1 MWIVY
6 RPGHRCSFYKKF
18 KTSWSRHIGHVVCV
32 WWGTFPVPV
41 SPPSPIKFLYPY
53 KTAWLSVLVSSVQ
66 KPTVLC
72 VTVVSCCT
80 LGQTVHNTWLKTQS
94 LKLFGAPELRQSQS
108 RPAIFLTELVEEQKD
123 ARFWSLMELPVP
135 SYKISKCVTQ
145 RLFTQDR
152 KKRKACRGELWEKKK
167 GRWMKVH
174 QNKPQRSK
182 TLNLKRWDLSL
193 LSLTVGG
200 ESGMKRWT
208 SMPPAELH
216 SSCLFYIMKQ
226 QLDIF

>member
-6 RPGHRCSFYKKF
+6 RPGHRCSFYKRF

-53 KTAWLSVLVSSVQ
+53 KTVWLSVLVSSVQ

-94 LKLFGAPELRQSQS
+94 QKLVGAPELRQSQS
-108 RPAIFLTELVEEQKD
+108 RPAIFLTELVEEEKD
-123 ARFWSLMELPVP
+123 ARFLKPCGIASAFLQNLQMCNVAFV
-135 SYKISKCVTQ
+135 YAGSK
-145 RLFTQDR
+145 
-152 KKRKACRGELWEKKK
+152 EKK
-167 GRWMKVH
+167 
-174 QNKPQRSK
+174 
-182 TLNLKRWDLSL
+182 SL
-193 LSLTVGG
+193 
-200 ESGMKRWT
+200 
-208 SMPPAELH
+208 
-216 SSCLFYIMKQ
+216 
-226 QLDIF
+226 